1 MNITDS
7 PEFKKWFEGSKAV
20 DAQGKPLK
28 LYHGTS
34 KDQDF
39 KHFKIP
45 KNGVWFTDNPKS
57 ASEYTEQND
66 SQGYRWDTDTQN
78 FKPTNVSGR
87 VMPVYLKMLKP
98 IYVKKL
104 ESLFTRAQ
112 WISPDYRKQQGI
124 VFDALRAD
132 GYDSIIMGDG
142 LYVMLDYNAPNKIK
156 SAIGNR
162 DFSDKTRNIHAS
174 VQQRIKYY
182 VKSVVEEAFGG
193 FWITDKGKV
202 LDTDWHTGIDHYV
215 IAKAKFIGTGFSC
228 VLQAYTAGW
237 VRVSWSTLDHIDN
250 FAVNFK
256 SPMPPKARS
265 VLLSKWRSMTKGR
278 ETFDVELETGNR
290 FSDNIASFMT
300 AGDAMNFIKGNW

>member
-87 VMPVYLKMLKP
+87 VIPVYLKLLKP

-132 GYDSIIMGDG
+132 GYDSIIMSDG

-182 VKSVVEEAFGG
+182 VKSGVYENIGG

-202 LDTDWHTGIDHYV
+202 LDTDWRTGIDHYA
-215 IAKAKFIGTGFSC
+215 IAKTNFVGYGFSC
-228 VLQAYTAGW
+228 IFQAYTAGW
-237 VRVSWSTLDHIDN
+237 VRVGWAITDPINNL
-250 FAVNFK
+250 AVNFK
-256 SPMPPKARS
+256 PPMLPKARS
-265 VLLSKWRSMTKGR
+265 VLLSKWRVLSKDR
-278 ETFDVELETGNR
+278 ETYDVELDTGTWEPG
-290 FSDNIASFMT
+290 SLSSFMT
-300 AGDAMNFIKGNW
+300 AGDAMNFIKENW